1 MFALNDAEKH
11 LGFWGDFFFQNP
23 ETEQRLR
30 YDLLFSQK
38 KNKTTVFAYC
48 SFFYVILRIWNSLTA
63 FLWYIG
69 CGLFQL
75 LFPVHYMYIST
86 LNTGIKHDSSFLCF
100 TVACV
105 KRCIMS
111 QCRWNKPVNHKC
123 FIFVWY
129 NIDGGRTNYVK
140 FALTLEPKTGT

>member
-38 KNKTTVFAYC
+38 KIEQQF
-48 SFFYVILRIWNSLTA
+48 LTA

-75 LFPVHYMYIST
+75 LFPVHLIST

-111 QCRWNKPVNHKC
+111 QCLWNKPVNHKC

-129 NIDGGRTNYVK
+129 NIDGGRTNYVQ